1 MLTVDANIWIA
12 AYDPSDRFHAPSTDF
27 LFAATRQAQ
36 ALNGPAFV
44 LVEIGCALAR
54 RTQSAAAGRLAV
66 ERLRQHPLLSLQPL
80 DDMLLAAAIRLGVHQ
95 LLRGA
100 DALYAATAE
109 LSGAQL
115 VSWDEELIQ
124 RAGAVTPA
132 DWLAAGPNR

>member
-1 MLTVDANIWIA
+1 MLTLDANIWIA
-12 AYDPSDRFHAPSTDF
+12 AYDPRDRFHAPSTDF

-54 RTQSAAAGRLAV
+54 RAQSATAGQVAL

-80 DDMLLAAAIRLGVHQ
+80 DDALLAAAIRLGVYR

-109 LSGAQL
+109 LSSAQL

-124 RAGAVTPA
+124 RAGAITPT
-132 DWLAAGPNR
+132 DWLAASSSR